1 MLPSS
6 ENYEDDEYDEESEA
20 DFDVETEPSRTY
32 AMVLSKDVGK
42 KGIFLGIV
50 DEEEALRQAIMKI
63 ISTERYAYEIYS
75 WDYGIELSDLIGKPM
90 NYAMSEVKLR
100 IEDALTADDRI
111 EAVEDFQVTRIGKNM
126 LHVTF
131 TVITAEGETIEGIE
145 TEVEV

>member
-1 MLPSS
+1 MIPNS
-6 ENYEDDEYDEESEA
+6 EYYDDESDEELET
-20 DFDVETEPSRTY
+20 DFDVEAEPSRTY
-32 AMVLSKDVGK
+32 AMVLA
-42 KGIFLGIV
+42 KGAGRKSIFLGMV

-63 ISTERYAYEIYS
+63 IGTERYAHEIYS

-100 IEDALTADDRI
+100 IEDALIADDRI
-111 EAVEDFQVTRIGKNM
+111 EAVEDFQVTRTGKNM

-131 TVITAEGETIEGIE
+131 TVITAEGDMIEGIE

>member
-1 MLPSS
+1 MLPSG
-6 ENYEDDEYDEESEA
+6 ENLEDDEELET
-20 DFDVETEPSRTY
+20 DFDVETDPSRTY
-32 AMVLSKDVGK
+32 AMVLSKDVEK
-42 KGIFLGIV
+42 KGFFLGMI

-63 ISTERYAYEIYS
+63 ISTERYAHEIYS
-75 WDYGIELSDLIGKPM
+75 WDYGIELSELIGMPM

-111 EAVEDFQVTRIGKNM
+111 EAVEDFQVMRTGKNM

-131 TVITAEGETIEGIE
+131 TVITAEGDIIEGIE

>member
-6 ENYEDDEYDEESEA
+6 EEYDELDEGMEM
-20 DFDVETEPSRTY
+20 DFEVETEPSRTY
-32 AMVLSKDVGK
+32 AMVLAKDAGK
-42 KGIFLGIV
+42 KSIFLGMI
-50 DEEEALRQAIMKI
+50 DEEEALRQAVIKI
-63 ISTERYAYEIYS
+63 ISTERYAHEIYS

-100 IEDALTADDRI
+100 IEDALAADDRI
-111 EAVEDFQVTRIGKNM
+111 EAVEDFQVARTGKNM
-126 LHVTF
+126 VHVTF

>member
-1 MLPSS
+1 MLPSG
-6 ENYEDDEYDEESEA
+6 ENLEDDEELET
-20 DFDVETEPSRTY
+20 DFDVETDPSRTY
-32 AMVLSKDVGK
+32 AMVLSKDVEK
-42 KGIFLGIV
+42 KGFFLGMI

>member
-6 ENYEDDEYDEESEA
+6 ENYDDEFDEDLET
-20 DFDVETEPSRTY
+20 DFDVEAEPSRTY
-32 AMVLSKDVGK
+32 AMVHAKGAGK
-42 KGIFLGIV
+42 KSIFLGMI
-50 DEEEALRQAIMKI
+50 DEEEALRQAILKI
-63 ISTERYAYEIYS
+63 ISTERYVHEIYS

-100 IEDALTADDRI
+100 IEDALIADDRI
-111 EAVEDFQVTRIGKNM
+111 EAVEDFQVTRTGKNM

-131 TVITAEGETIEGIE
+131 TVITAEGDMIEGIE